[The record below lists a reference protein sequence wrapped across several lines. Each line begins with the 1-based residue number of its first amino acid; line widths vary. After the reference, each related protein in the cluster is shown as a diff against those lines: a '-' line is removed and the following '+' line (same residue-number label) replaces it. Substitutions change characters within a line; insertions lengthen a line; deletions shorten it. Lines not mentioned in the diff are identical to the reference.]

1 MLKTRLAS
9 STSGKYMDERHCK
22 TVLKENSAPCGCC
35 CRTTP
40 VSIFP
45 STAAGPS
52 STRLLIC
59 RNSSGSSPPT
69 TVKPKPR
76 RLFFS
81 FVLMKVP
88 FSSAGFLVKKGFPP
102 AKGPQIVKKK
112 NMFSANTQRTN
123 GLRNTRAWRICGRKL
138 VYVWVLQGR
147 EVGLVGLEGPGRSPD
162 GLEHSLLKVLL
173 LTSAPLSTLNRSHRQ
188 RHALTHTDTRR
199 NDVLRCNTHAHTN
212 TKYIHA

>member
-1 MLKTRLAS
+1 MCVTTAGDSVVRETNEMQRKKGFKSVRKHFRSLMETHHHALSVTTCEKMLKTHLAS
-9 STSGKYMDERHCK
+9 STMSGKCMDDQHCGRFY
-22 TVLKENSAPCGCC
+22 KENSAPCGCC

-102 AKGPQIVKKK
+102 AADRQKKTC
-112 NMFSANTQRTN
+112 FQQTHGEQAVSQTHEHEESAEGNLFTF
-123 GLRNTRAWRICGRKL
+123 GSCRAGR
-138 VYVWVLQGR
+138 
-147 EVGLVGLEGPGRSPD
+147 
-162 GLEHSLLKVLL
+162 
-173 LTSAPLSTLNRSHRQ
+173 
-188 RHALTHTDTRR
+188 
-199 NDVLRCNTHAHTN
+199 
-212 TKYIHA
+212 